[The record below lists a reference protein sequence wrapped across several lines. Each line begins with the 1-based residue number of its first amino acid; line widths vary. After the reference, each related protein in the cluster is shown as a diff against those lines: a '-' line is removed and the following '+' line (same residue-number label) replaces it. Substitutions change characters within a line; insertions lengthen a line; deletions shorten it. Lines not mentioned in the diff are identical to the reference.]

1 MDLEDSSWKS
11 ATSPRRLV
19 HKPPLKGVT
28 PHGVGRCPQG
38 RGDRSVRGGP
48 PLGGGGVPPQSVTSS
63 AAMSK
68 PSGGIRS
75 LHSLSACGL
84 PTPIVALA
92 CIGNVDIQ
100 VFSCAD
106 GEPYFL
112 RRFAS
117 LHIAS
122 PERGGEPPLGGGGVP
137 PQSVTS
143 SAAMSKPSGGIRS
156 FPSLSAC
163 GLPTPI
169 VALACIGN
177 VDIQVFSCAD
187 GEPYFLRRFA
197 SLHIASPERGGEPP
211 LGGGGVSP
219 CIIRYSSQPISQRVT
234 LLFFFTEKK
243 K

>member
-1 MDLEDSSWKS
+1 MRS
-11 ATSPRRLV
+11 
-19 HKPPLKGVT
+19 
-28 PHGVGRCPQG
+28 GRCSHRPAG
-38 RGDRSVRGGP
+38 
-48 PLGGGGVPPQSVTSS
+48 TSG
-63 AAMSK
+63 AAVSK

-75 LHSLSACGL
+75 LLSLSACGL
-84 PTPIVALA
+84 PTPVVALA
-92 CIGNVDIQ
+92 CIDNVDIQ

-112 RRFAS
+112 RRLQA
-117 LHIAS
+117 
-122 PERGGEPPLGGGGVP
+122 GGGVHP
-137 PQSVTS
+137 RSITS
-143 SAAMSKPSGGIRS
+143 RAAVSKSSGGIRS
-156 FPSLSAC
+156 LHSLSAC

-234 LLFFFTEKK
+234 LLFFLTEKK
-243 K
+243 KRSKKRKELAYPCIMRQCITRRLH